1 MHSRHSHLAVFAL
14 FLFLVGC
21 FAASAV
27 AQSPDPEQLV
37 SVTLNSPTDGSTQT
51 SFTVDFVYT
60 PILYG
65 DDPYTATLFINGT
78 ATAATNQ
85 TPIGNETQNTIAYT
99 FTQNGTS
106 TWTIKVQN
114 STHSAS
120 PTEFTLTIEVPSP
133 TPEPTPTPSPTPIPS
148 PTATPTPQPTA
159 TATPKP
165 TPTATPTPSPKPT
178 DQPFTLEV
186 DGMMILII
194 GLVVLAVILAAVVV
208 FLWNAA
214 R

>member
-14 FLFLVGC
+14 FLLLMGC

-37 SVTLNSPTDGSTQT
+37 SVTLNSPTDTSTQT

-60 PILYG
+60 PIIYG

-78 ATAATNQ
+78 ATAAVNQ
-85 TPIGNETQNTIAYT
+85 TPIGNETQNHISYT
-99 FTQNGTS
+99 FTQNGTC

-114 STHSAS
+114 STHSAT
-120 PTEFTLTIEVPSP
+120 PTAFTLTIQVPSP
-133 TPEPTPTPSPTPIPS
+133 TPEPSPTPSPTP
-148 PTATPTPQPTA
+148 TATATATPQPTA

-178 DQPFTLEV
+178 DQPFALEV
-186 DGMMILII
+186 DGMMVLII
-194 GLVVLAVILAAVVV
+194 ALVVVAVILAAVVV